1 MNPYRLEK
9 IENWVSDFCQSD
21 RCATLPADLREHAPR
36 LLMAFLQGA
45 CEKRGIDIAE
55 IVEGD
60 LASGIEQ
67 LALRR
72 PAPQPVLERFPEL
85 GAAFF
90 DLMELQGRVAGA
102 ESLGLH
108 LRAQRQRLTA
118 PQPVKRPGSKVNRND
133 PCPCGSGLKYKKCCL
148 RLLEGGN

>member
-21 RCATLPADLREHAPR
+21 RCAALPADLREHAPR
-36 LLMAFLQGA
+36 LLIAFLQGA
-45 CEKRGIDIAE
+45 CEKRDIDLAE
-55 IVEGD
+55 IASGD
-60 LASGIEQ
+60 LAFGIEQ

-72 PAPQPVLERFPEL
+72 PAPPTVLERFPEL

-90 DLMELQGRVAGA
+90 DVMELQGRIGGA

-108 LRAQRQRLTA
+108 LRAQRARLA
-118 PQPVKRPGSKVNRND
+118 PPQPVKRPAAKVNRND
-133 PCPCGSGLKYKKCCL
+133 PCPCGSGLKYKKCCR